1 MEVIV
6 EYDYTAEENDE
17 LTIKKGD
24 IIKDVSQFEEGWY
37 IGCLNGRIGVF
48 PDNFV
53 KVKPSV
59 QPKVPPVIVGE
70 LSKEADDND
79 ANNMSSSDYEN
90 NNNISNHPSNS
101 ATKQKPVCGIGLGN
115 IFSGQPIQ
123 LKQTSLKEVVKESE
137 LLSERTS
144 SGNVKILDDAPPNY
158 STNHVRT
165 RYDYSPKH
173 SDELELRIDD
183 IIQVLDRNLPDD
195 GWWKGRNLRTN
206 SIGIFP
212 DNFVAPMNGANKEL
226 EESKLQYSTNVS
238 SLPNKSVSIKTITLQ
253 NNNANAIEAKSPRNT
268 NSTVNNALTLNPA
281 QSTTTFDAN
290 RLTNNKSTSQVS
302 TNKTSVAS
310 SPGVTTYQPNNFTNT
325 LSSGGSLGASLTR
338 SNSIGN
344 SLNNNQ
350 PNLTTTTGSP
360 GLVQSGKNSAV
371 NSKWRSTDKH
381 DSNELSK
388 VHNGGDGDTKS
399 MDNSNVQRLVGYTT
413 ERPRQTGRRLP
424 TKLSNATNPVPDLT
438 HTLNTPIRSTIAA
451 SKSNDIHA
459 HDTSVNKKNIT
470 CVSEN
475 HENNNSASSS
485 DQIGK
490 SNEFVYNQHGRT
502 SNPTLNQ
509 SRTATLQVNDSSN
522 GSLEIN
528 QNTENPFNSVN
539 QSMLNN
545 HVKTQQND
553 SNQFDVFQNE
563 IKQQL
568 RDIRRECDSLKE
580 MHLQLRND
588 WLNGQKYLTERFQT
602 LMNELDEMKK
612 LQANNTIELSRF
624 RTILMQLDANSLIN
638 LSNYTNFNNVN
649 YNDKLF
655 TNCIESNEKISF
667 NVTDDNHKD
676 QNVNNTLFNDKHQ
689 INQLKSSVKP
699 SLRSR
704 PIPTYGTVNN

>member
-1 MEVIV
+1 MEVVV

-53 KVKPSV
+53 KVKSSV

-79 ANNMSSSDYEN
+79 ANNISSSDYEN
-90 NNNISNHPSNS
+90 NNNISNLSPNS

-123 LKQTSLKEVVKESE
+123 LKQTALKEVVKENE

-144 SGNVKILDDAPPNY
+144 GNVKIPDDTPPNY
-158 STNHVRT
+158 SANHVRT
-165 RYDYSPKH
+165 RYDYTPKH

-195 GWWKGRNLRTN
+195 GWWKGKNLRTN
-206 SIGIFP
+206 SVGIFP

-226 EESKLQYSTNVS
+226 DENKLQYSTNAS
-238 SLPNKSVSIKTITLQ
+238 SLPNKSVSMKTITLQ
-253 NNNANAIEAKSPRNT
+253 NSNGNAIEAKSPRNT
-268 NSTVNNALTLNPA
+268 NSTMNNGITPNPV
-281 QSTTTFDAN
+281 QSTTTFDVN
-290 RLTNNKSTSQVS
+290 RLTKNKSTSHVS
-302 TNKTSVAS
+302 TTKTSVTS
-310 SPGVTTYQPNNFTNT
+310 SPGVTTYQPNNFSNT
-325 LSSGGSLGASLTR
+325 LSSGGSLGVSLTR

-350 PNLTTTTGSP
+350 PNFTTSSP
-360 GLVQSGKNSAV
+360 GLVQGGKNSAV
-371 NSKWRSTDKH
+371 NSKWRSTDKQ

-388 VHNGGDGDTKS
+388 VHNGGDGDAKS
-399 MDNSNVQRLVGYTT
+399 MDNSNVQRLIGYTN

-451 SKSNDIHA
+451 SKSNDIHV

-475 HENNNSASSS
+475 LENNNSASSF

-490 SNEFVYNQHGRT
+490 SNESVYNQHGRT
-502 SNPTLNQ
+502 INPILNQ
-509 SRTATLQVNDSSN
+509 SRT
-522 GSLEIN
+522 G
-528 QNTENPFNSVN
+528 
-539 QSMLNN
+539 
-545 HVKTQQND
+545 K
-553 SNQFDVFQNE
+553 
-563 IKQQL
+563 
-568 RDIRRECDSLKE
+568 
-580 MHLQLRND
+580 
-588 WLNGQKYLTERFQT
+588 
-602 LMNELDEMKK
+602 
-612 LQANNTIELSRF
+612 
-624 RTILMQLDANSLIN
+624 
-638 LSNYTNFNNVN
+638 
-649 YNDKLF
+649 
-655 TNCIESNEKISF
+655 
-667 NVTDDNHKD
+667 
-676 QNVNNTLFNDKHQ
+676 
-689 INQLKSSVKP
+689 
-699 SLRSR
+699 
-704 PIPTYGTVNN
+704 